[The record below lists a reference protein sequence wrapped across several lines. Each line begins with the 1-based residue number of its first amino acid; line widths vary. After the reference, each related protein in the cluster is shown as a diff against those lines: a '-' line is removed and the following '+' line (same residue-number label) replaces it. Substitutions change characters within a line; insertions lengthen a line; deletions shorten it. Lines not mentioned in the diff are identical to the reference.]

1 LDALNPPPGHKK
13 WVEKQS
19 MRIEE
24 FNGKWRGKVA
34 QMEDFCDVIT
44 EVRKV
49 LFLFLVLIFWGEGG
63 GGVKVL
69 MKCGC

>member
-1 LDALNPPPGHKK
+1 
-13 WVEKQS
+13 

-49 LFLFLVLIFWGEGG
+49 LFLFLVLIFGG
-63 GGVKVL
+63 GG
-69 MKCGC
+69 